1 MKKNIFDTEIE
12 MIDLNTED
20 MEISYDGMSEPN
32 KELGRDIQTMMKE
45 TQVFSAEEVEE
56 RLEEVA
62 ASDEQALAGATRV
75 INVPESAIKKES
87 TVTEEDILKREFE
100 AGSKEAHITSD
111 ASEPE
116 EDVEEIHDESEADN
130 SIEDSTNGNIAES
143 EDSDDL
149 EFDMDVPKEKD
160 VFVPRVHKAK
170 ANNKANANSHSHKAN
185 AVNKKPAPKGAQA
198 SKQAPVQASKGKK
211 KKGLAGLIGGM
222 GAVEYGALIG
232 GFVIL
237 ALLVAIGFKVLDNT
251 AKKQKIQQFASVGA
265 LLSDMDGIGKNGITA
280 MAQTARIDSVEKE
293 DSKEEKEEKDEPE
306 VLGSAS
312 VNFVS
317 IEKDLKI
324 KFSDK
329 KTSKLITGVKFE
341 VNAKGPKGD
350 KFTWTDTDMDG
361 VIYVENLKPGN
372 YEVTIVS
379 TDKYQFPDTATIV
392 KVQDTV
398 VYQAINVLDEAVD
411 MSKVNLALE
420 DNQINEAD
428 TGTVLQDT
436 VEYVAP
442 SSKKETVYKKI
453 DDLSKV
459 AAAIFNYN
467 SFKKV
472 AYEAISVEVGKTA
485 TISVENGKTHDFS
498 SNKED
503 VATVDSNGVVTGKA
517 AGTAT
522 ITVKVKNS
530 EDGTVLETKEVA
542 VTVSN
547 PANENKVVTGITL
560 SNTAI
565 SVAKDAT
572 VTLTATVTPD
582 DATDK
587 TVKWTSA
594 DSSIATVESN
604 GTVKGIKE
612 GTTKIIATAN
622 GGTDV
627 KAEATVT
634 VTATTEAVKTVTI
647 TESSNVAKGETK
659 QFKAKVE
666 PENATNK
673 TVTWKSADEK
683 IATVNSEGKVTGVAA
698 GKVKITAT
706 CDGKEATV
714 EITVTDSTKNL
725 VFTDNNGNKYDVY
738 VKNGN
743 DYVRATQADK
753 DAKKELFFKVEET
766 KYTGWQTINGKV
778 YYYDK
783 NNKMITGEQVIQGA
797 KYNFASD
804 GSLSMGGGSRGI
816 DVSAYQGSIDWNK
829 VKNSGISF
837 VIIRCGFR
845 GYTQGGLILDS
856 KYESYIKG
864 ATAAGLKVGIYF
876 FSQAKTEAEAVEEAS
891 LCVSLAKGYKISY
904 PIFIDSEYSNGRHD
918 GRADGLTKAQRT
930 AVCRAFCETIKSS
943 GYTPGIYA
951 SKSWFYNQL
960 DVNSLNQYKIWM
972 AHYCSQTDYKYKY
985 DLWQHSSKG
994 SVPGISGNVDLDN
1007 SYLGY

>member
-12 MIDLNTED
+12 MIDLNTEE
-20 MEISYDGMSEPN
+20 MEISYDGMTEPN
-32 KELGRDIQTMMKE
+32 KELGKDIQTMMKE

-62 ASDEQALAGATRV
+62 ANDEQALAGETRV
-75 INVPESAIKKES
+75 ISVPESAIEKVS

-100 AGSKEAHITSD
+100 ASSGEAHITSEAD
-111 ASEPE
+111 SELEDETEEASS
-116 EDVEEIHDESEADN
+116 ESEAGN
-130 SIEDSTNGNIAES
+130 SEAAE
-143 EDSDDL
+143 DL
-149 EFDMDVPKEKD
+149 EFETDIPKEKD
-160 VFVPRVHKAK
+160 MFVPVVHKAK
-170 ANNKANANSHSHKAN
+170 ANSNPKAKASNANRGN
-185 AVNKKPAPKGAQA
+185 AVPKGSHAQK
-198 SKQAPVQASKGKK
+198 SKK
-211 KKGLAGLIGGM
+211 KKGLAGIIGGM

-237 ALLVAIGFKVLDNT
+237 ALLVAIGFKVLDNA
-251 AKKQKIQQFASVGA
+251 AKKQKVQQFASIGT
-265 LLSDMDGIGKNGITA
+265 LLSDMDGIGKDGISA
-280 MAQTARIDSVEKE
+280 MAQTARIDTVENE
-293 DSKEEKEEKDEPE
+293 EPEEKEVEEDEPE

-372 YEVTIVS
+372 YEVIIVS
-379 TDKYQFPDTATIV
+379 VDKYQFPETATTV

-442 SSKKETVYKKI
+442 SSKTEKVYKKI
-453 DDLSKV
+453 TDTTKITVAAFNYGAFRKV
-459 AAAIFNYN
+459 ADVTLKIGETSSYSAQSTTSEGETLKYSSSNESVATVDQNGLITAKSVGTVTITQVVIKSDSSEKEGTKKTIEIEVKADVIAATGITASNT
-467 SFKKV
+467 S
-472 AYEAISVEVGKTA
+472 ISVVKDATVNLTA
-485 TISVENGKTHDFS
+485 TVTPENATDKTVTWS
-498 SNKED
+498 SGDETI
-503 VATVDSNGVVTGKA
+503 ATVDSNGV
-517 AGTAT
+517 
-522 ITVKVKNS
+522 
-530 EDGTVLETKEVA
+530 
-542 VTVSN
+542 
-547 PANENKVVTGITL
+547 
-560 SNTAI
+560 
-565 SVAKDAT
+565 
-572 VTLTATVTPD
+572 
-582 DATDK
+582 
-587 TVKWTSA
+587 
-594 DSSIATVESN
+594 
-604 GTVKGIKE
+604 VKGIKE
-612 GTTKIIATAN
+612 GTTKITATAN
-622 GGTDV
+622 GGTNV
-627 KAEATVT
+627 KAEVSVT
-634 VTATTEAVKTVTI
+634 VTAASVAVTKVSI

-666 PENATNK
+666 PDNATNK

-683 IATVNSEGKVTGVAA
+683 IATVNAEGKVTGVAA

-706 CDGKEATV
+706 CDGKEASV
-714 EITVTDSTKNL
+714 EITVSDGTKNL
-725 VFTDNNGNKYDVY
+725 VFTDNNGKKYDVY
-738 VKNGN
+738 IKNGN
-743 DYVRATQADK
+743 DYVKATEADK
-753 DAKKELFFKVEET
+753 TAGKELFFQVEET

-778 YYYDK
+778 YYFDK
-783 NNKMITGEQVIQGA
+783 SNNMVTGEQVIQGA

-804 GSLSMGGGSRGI
+804 GTLSMGGGSRGI

-930 AVCRAFCETIKSS
+930 AVCKAFCETIKSS

>member
-56 RLEEVA
+56 RLEEIDA
-62 ASDEQALAGATRV
+62 NDEQALAGATRV
-75 INVPESAIKKES
+75 ISVPESAIEKES
-87 TVTEEDILKREFE
+87 VVTEEDILKREFE
-100 AGSKEAHITSD
+100 AGSREAHITSD
-111 ASEPE
+111 TSDST
-116 EDVEEIHDESEADN
+116 EDTDADYEEADN
-130 SIEDSTNGNIAES
+130 SIEDNKNENNTENS
-143 EDSDDL
+143 ESDDL

-170 ANNKANANSHSHKAN
+170 ANNMASANSHSHKTN
-185 AVNKKPAPKGAQA
+185 AGNKKPVSKGAYA
-198 SKQAPVQASKGKK
+198 SKNSPAPASKGKK

-251 AKKQKIQQFASVGA
+251 AKKQKIQQFASIGS
-265 LLSDMDGIGKNGITA
+265 LLSDMDGIGKDGISA
-280 MAQTARIDSVEKE
+280 MAATARIDTVEQ
-293 DSKEEKEEKDEPE
+293 DDPEEKEVEKDEPE

-372 YEVTIVS
+372 YEVIIVS
-379 TDKYQFPDTATIV
+379 VDKYQFPETATTV

-453 DDLSKV
+453 DDLNKV
-459 AAAIFNYN
+459 ASAIFNYG
-467 SFKKV
+467 SFRKV
-472 AYEAISVEVGKTA
+472 AEISLKVNEEKAIPITLAQGESIESCSFAPEGIASYISEGKIKGVAVGTTTLTVKIKTGTGENDTRTETHNITVSAAENTNVAVTGVTLNKTSTSITVGATEKLEATVAPTDA
-485 TISVENGKTHDFS
+485 TNKNVTWTS
-498 SNKED
+498 SNPE
-503 VATVDSNGVVTGKA
+503 VATVSGGTVTAVA
-517 AGTAT
+517 AGTTT
-522 ITVKVKNS
+522 ITVTT
-530 EDGTVLETKEVA
+530 EDGSK
-542 VTVSN
+542 
-547 PANENKVVTGITL
+547 
-560 SNTAI
+560 TA
-565 SVAKDAT
+565 KC
-572 VTLTATVTPD
+572 
-582 DATDK
+582 
-587 TVKWTSA
+587 
-594 DSSIATVESN
+594 E
-604 GTVKGIKE
+604 
-612 GTTKIIATAN
+612 
-622 GGTDV
+622 
-627 KAEATVT
+627 VT
-634 VTATTEAVKTVTI
+634 VTAKAVAVDKVTI

-666 PENATNK
+666 PDTATDK
-673 TVTWKSADEK
+673 SVTWKSSDEK
-683 IATVNSEGKVTGVAA
+683 IAKVGSSDGKVTGVAA
-698 GKVKITAT
+698 GEVTITAT
-706 CDGKEATV
+706 CGGKEASV
-714 EITVTDSTKNL
+714 KIKVTDSTKNL

-743 DYVRATQADK
+743 DYVKATQADK

-778 YYYDK
+778 YYFDK
-783 NNKMITGEQVIQGA
+783 SNKMITGEQVIQGA

-837 VIIRCGFR
+837 AIIRCGFR

>member
-170 ANNKANANSHSHKAN
+170 ANNKANANSRSHKAN
-185 AVNKKPAPKGAQA
+185 AVNKKPVPKGAQA
-198 SKQAPVQASKGKK
+198 SKQAPEQASKGKK

-237 ALLVAIGFKVLDNT
+237 ALLVAIGFKVLDNA

-293 DSKEEKEEKDEPE
+293 DPKEEKEEKDEPE

-459 AAAIFNYN
+459 AAAIFNYS
-467 SFKKV
+467 SFRKVAIDYSMKVNEEKEITLNQGESIESCTFTPEGIASYTNGKIKGVAAGTTTATCTIKTGENTTRTETLNITVNTEENNNTSVTGVTLNKTSTSIAVGASEKLEATVAPAEATNKKV
-472 AYEAISVEVGKTA
+472 NWTSSKT
-485 TISVENGKTHDFS
+485 
-498 SNKED
+498 D
-503 VATVDSNGVVTGKA
+503 VATVSDGTVTAVA
-517 AGTAT
+517 AGTTT
-522 ITVKVKNS
+522 ITVTT
-530 EDGTVLETKEVA
+530 EDG
-542 VTVSN
+542 
-547 PANENKVVTGITL
+547 NK
-560 SNTAI
+560 
-565 SVAKDAT
+565 
-572 VTLTATVTPD
+572 TATC
-582 DATDK
+582 
-587 TVKWTSA
+587 
-594 DSSIATVESN
+594 E
-604 GTVKGIKE
+604 
-612 GTTKIIATAN
+612 
-622 GGTDV
+622 
-627 KAEATVT
+627 VT
-634 VTATTEAVKTVTI
+634 VTAASVAVTKVTI

-706 CDGKEATV
+706 CDGKEASV

>member
-12 MIDLNTED
+12 MIDLNTEE
-20 MEISYDGMSEPN
+20 MEISYDGMTEPN
-32 KELGRDIQTMMKE
+32 KELGKDIQTMMKE

-62 ASDEQALAGATRV
+62 ANDEQALAGETRV
-75 INVPESAIKKES
+75 ISVPESAIEKVS

-100 AGSKEAHITSD
+100 ASSGEAHITSEAD
-111 ASEPE
+111 SELEDETEEASS
-116 EDVEEIHDESEADN
+116 ESEAGN
-130 SIEDSTNGNIAES
+130 SEAAE
-143 EDSDDL
+143 DL
-149 EFDMDVPKEKD
+149 EFETDIPKEKD
-160 VFVPRVHKAK
+160 MFVPVVHKAK
-170 ANNKANANSHSHKAN
+170 ANSNPKAKASNANRGN
-185 AVNKKPAPKGAQA
+185 AVPKGSHAQK
-198 SKQAPVQASKGKK
+198 SKK
-211 KKGLAGLIGGM
+211 KKGLAGIIGGM

-237 ALLVAIGFKVLDNT
+237 ALLVAIGFKVLDNA
-251 AKKQKIQQFASVGA
+251 AKKQKVQQFASIGT
-265 LLSDMDGIGKNGITA
+265 LLSDMDGIGKDGISA
-280 MAQTARIDSVEKE
+280 MAQTARIDTVENE
-293 DSKEEKEEKDEPE
+293 EPEEKEVEEDEPE

-372 YEVTIVS
+372 YEVIIVS
-379 TDKYQFPDTATIV
+379 VDKYQFPETATTV

-442 SSKKETVYKKI
+442 SSKTEKVYKKI
-453 DDLSKV
+453 TDTTKITVAAFNYGAFRKV
-459 AAAIFNYN
+459 ADVTLKIGETSSYSAQSTTSEGETLKYSSSNESVATVDQNGLITAKSVGTVTITQVVIKSDSSEKEGTKKTIEIEVKADVIAATGITASNT
-467 SFKKV
+467 S
-472 AYEAISVEVGKTA
+472 ISVVKDATVNLTA
-485 TISVENGKTHDFS
+485 TVTPENATDKTVTWS
-498 SNKED
+498 SGDETI
-503 VATVDSNGVVTGKA
+503 ATVDSNGV
-517 AGTAT
+517 
-522 ITVKVKNS
+522 
-530 EDGTVLETKEVA
+530 
-542 VTVSN
+542 
-547 PANENKVVTGITL
+547 
-560 SNTAI
+560 
-565 SVAKDAT
+565 
-572 VTLTATVTPD
+572 
-582 DATDK
+582 
-587 TVKWTSA
+587 
-594 DSSIATVESN
+594 
-604 GTVKGIKE
+604 VKGIKE
-612 GTTKIIATAN
+612 GTTKITATAN
-622 GGTDV
+622 GGTNV
-627 KAEATVT
+627 KAEVSVT
-634 VTATTEAVKTVTI
+634 VTAASVAVTKVSI

-666 PENATNK
+666 PDNATNK

-683 IATVNSEGKVTGVAA
+683 IATVNAEGKVTGVAA

-706 CDGKEATV
+706 CDGKEASV
-714 EITVTDSTKNL
+714 EITVSDGTKNL
-725 VFTDNNGNKYDVY
+725 VFTDNNGKKYDVY
-738 VKNGN
+738 IKNGN
-743 DYVRATQADK
+743 DYVKATEADK
-753 DAKKELFFKVEET
+753 TAGKELFFQVEET

-778 YYYDK
+778 YYFDK
-783 NNKMITGEQVIQGA
+783 SNNMVTGEQVIQGA

-804 GSLSMGGGSRGI
+804 GTLSMGGGSRGI

-918 GRADGLTKAQRT
+918 GRADGLSKAQRT
-930 AVCRAFCETIKSS
+930 AVCKAFCETIKSS

>member
-87 TVTEEDILKREFE
+87 TVTEEDILKRKFE
-100 AGSKEAHITSD
+100 AGSKEAHITSE

-116 EDVEEIHDESEADN
+116 EDVEEIYDESEADN

-170 ANNKANANSHSHKAN
+170 VNNKANANSRSHKAN
-185 AVNKKPAPKGAQA
+185 AVNKKPVPKGAQA
-198 SKQAPVQASKGKK
+198 SKQSPVQASKGKK

-222 GAVEYGALIG
+222 GGVEYGALIG

-280 MAQTARIDSVEKE
+280 MAQTARIDSVENE
-293 DSKEEKEEKDEPE
+293 DPDEEKEVKEEPE
-306 VLGSAS
+306 EILGSAS

-329 KTSKLITGVKFE
+329 KTTKLITGVKFE

-379 TDKYQFPDTATIV
+379 IDKYQFPDTATIV

-442 SSKKETVYKKI
+442 SSKKEKVYKKI
-453 DDLSKV
+453 SDPNKVKAVAFNFDSFRKV
-459 AAAIFNYN
+459 AQVSLKVGEEKDLPITLQDGESIESISYN
-467 SFKKV
+467 PEGKASISSNKIKGESAGDTEITIVIKKDGS
-472 AYEAISVEVGKTA
+472 ESRQE
-485 TISVENGKTHDFS
+485 TISV
-498 SNKED
+498 
-503 VATVDSNGVVTGKA
+503 TVTEADNSTVGVSLDKKD
-517 AGTAT
+517 
-522 ITVKVKNS
+522 IS
-530 EDGTVLETKEVA
+530 LA
-542 VTVSN
+542 V
-547 PANENKVVTGITL
+547 
-560 SNTAI
+560 
-565 SVAKDAT
+565 DAT
-572 VTLTATVTPD
+572 VTLTATVTPKNTKITWSSNNPD
-582 DATDK
+582 VATVSNGVVTAKSAGTAIITVSTEDGKASDTANVTVTDVSIKSVTLAFDSGKNEISVNETKKINITLNPSNAKYK
-587 TVKWTSA
+587 TIVWGTSNKE
-594 DSSIATVESN
+594 IATVDGGN
-604 GTVKGIKE
+604 VKGIKA
-612 GTTKIIATAN
+612 GK
-622 GGTDV
+622 
-627 KAEATVT
+627 
-634 VTATTEAVKTVTI
+634 VTI
-647 TESSNVAKGETK
+647 TAE
-659 QFKAKVE
+659 
-666 PENATNK
+666 
-673 TVTWKSADEK
+673 
-683 IATVNSEGKVTGVAA
+683 
-698 GKVKITAT
+698 
-706 CDGKEATV
+706 CDGVKGSLPIEVVDNTKK
-714 EITVTDSTKNL
+714 KNL
-725 VFTDNNGNKYDVY
+725 VFTDNNGTNYEVY
-738 VKNGN
+738 IKNGN
-743 DYVRATQADK
+743 DYTKATLADK
-753 DAKKELFFKVEET
+753 EAGKDLYFLVEET

-778 YYYDK
+778 YYFDK
-783 NNKMITGEQVIQGA
+783 SNKMVTGEQVIQGA

-804 GSLSMGGGSRGI
+804 GTLSMGGGSRGI
-816 DVSAYQGSIDWNK
+816 DVSAYQGNIDWNQ

-864 ATAAGLKVGIYF
+864 ATGAGLKVGIYF

-930 AVCRAFCETIKSS
+930 AVCKAFCETIKSS

>member
-75 INVPESAIKKES
+75 ISVPESAIEKES
-87 TVTEEDILKREFE
+87 VVTEEDILKREFE
-100 AGSKEAHITSD
+100 AGSREAHITSD
-111 ASEPE
+111 TSDST
-116 EDVEEIHDESEADN
+116 EDTDADYEEADN
-130 SIEDSTNGNIAES
+130 SIEDNDNENNTENAE
-143 EDSDDL
+143 SDDL

-185 AVNKKPAPKGAQA
+185 AVNKKPVPKGDQA
-198 SKQAPVQASKGKK
+198 SKQSPAQASKGKK

-280 MAQTARIDSVEKE
+280 MAQTARIDSVDKE
-293 DSKEEKEEKDEPE
+293 DSGEEKVDKEDEPE
-306 VLGSAS
+306 EILGSAS

-379 TDKYQFPDTATIV
+379 IDKYQFPETATIV

-442 SSKKETVYKKI
+442 SSKTEKVYKKI
-453 DDLSKV
+453 TDTTKITVAAFNYGAFRKV
-459 AAAIFNYN
+459 ADVTLKIGETSSYSAQSTTSEGETLKYSSSNESVATVDQNGLITAKSVGTVTITQVVIKSDSSEKEGTKKTIEIEVKADVIAATGITVSNT
-467 SFKKV
+467 S
-472 AYEAISVEVGKTA
+472 ISVVKDATANLTA
-485 TISVENGKTHDFS
+485 TVTPETATDKTVAWSTADAS
-498 SNKED
+498 I
-503 VATVDSNGVVTGKA
+503 ATVDSNGVV
-517 AGTAT
+517 
-522 ITVKVKNS
+522 
-530 EDGTVLETKEVA
+530 
-542 VTVSN
+542 
-547 PANENKVVTGITL
+547 
-560 SNTAI
+560 
-565 SVAKDAT
+565 
-572 VTLTATVTPD
+572 
-582 DATDK
+582 
-587 TVKWTSA
+587 
-594 DSSIATVESN
+594 
-604 GTVKGIKE
+604 KGVKE
-612 GTTKIIATAN
+612 GTTKITATAN
-622 GGTDV
+622 GGTNV
-627 KAEATVT
+627 KAEVSVT
-634 VTATTEAVKTVTI
+634 VTAATVAVTKVSI

-666 PENATNK
+666 PDNATNK
-673 TVTWKSADEK
+673 TVTWKSADTK
-683 IATVNSEGKVTGVAA
+683 IATVDAEGKVTGVAA

-706 CDGKEATV
+706 CDGKEASV
-714 EITVTDSTKNL
+714 EITVSDGTKNL
-725 VFTDNNGNKYDVY
+725 VFTDNNGKKYDVY
-738 VKNGN
+738 IKNGN
-743 DYVRATQADK
+743 DYVKATEADK
-753 DAKKELFFKVEET
+753 NKELYFLVEET

-778 YYYDK
+778 YYFDK
-783 NNKMITGEQVIQGA
+783 SNKMITGEQVIQGA

-816 DVSAYQGSIDWNK
+816 DVSAYQGNIDWNQ

-864 ATAAGLKVGIYF
+864 ATGAGLKVGIYF
-876 FSQAKTEAEAVEEAS
+876 FSQAKTESEAVEEAS

-930 AVCRAFCETIKSS
+930 AVCKAFCETIKSS

-994 SVPGISGNVDLDN
+994 SVPGIGGNVDLDN